1 VIKITRRKSSP
12 FQQKEPDQPQ
22 PNNLSFQ
29 FEKVVGNSLRID
41 TVVANKSVEVKK
53 QDNSMRRAN
62 SKEN

>member
-1 VIKITRRKSSP
+1 MIKITRRKSSP
-12 FQQKEPDQPQ
+12 IEPKEQPQ

-29 FEKVVGNSLRID
+29 FEKVGDNSLRID
-41 TVVANKSVEVKK
+41 TVAPNKSVEVKK